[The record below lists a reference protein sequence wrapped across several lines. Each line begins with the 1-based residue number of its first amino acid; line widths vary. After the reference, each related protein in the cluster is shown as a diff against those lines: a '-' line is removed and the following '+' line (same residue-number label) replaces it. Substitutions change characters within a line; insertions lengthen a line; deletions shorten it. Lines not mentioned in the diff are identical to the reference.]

1 MGLSV
6 DEHLYLLCQQ
16 QWDDP
21 KLQGLKIGNGGSAR
35 QIVPGDGSLRPKAI
49 LVGTAP
55 GVMEDQA
62 GSPIAGPHGA
72 FLNELLKIAGLSD
85 EQVWV
90 TNVMKLRA
98 PQDRDPEPGEIAA
111 SLRYLRSEVSL
122 LARNG
127 CKVLIGLGGVGS
139 SVLAGEPIS
148 VGREHGTWRTIRNKN
163 EERRLFVSYH
173 PAWGV
178 RRTRNRQIMI
188 ADFQQLGHS
197 LGMIPEGGSDD
208 P

>member
-85 EQVWV
+85 EEVWV
-90 TNVMKLRA
+90 TNVLKLRA
-98 PQDRDPEPGEIAA
+98 PQDRDPEPGEVAA
-111 SLRYLRSEVSL
+111 SLRYLRSEISL

-127 CKVLIGLGGVGS
+127 CKVLIGLGAVGS

-148 VGREHGTWRTIRNKN
+148 VGREHGSWRTLPHFRM
-163 EERRLFVSYH
+163 FVSYH

-178 RRTRNRQIMI
+178 RRNRNKQVMI
-188 ADFQQLGHS
+188 ADFQHLGRA
-197 LGMIPEGGSDD
+197 LGTIPEERTGVEDA
-208 P
+208 